1 MSDKTVRE
9 NQDATVREEQNA
21 AATRRE
27 EQASAGSGGVGVG
40 SIFQGYR
47 VVRQL
52 LTKGSEADIFVIEKD
67 AAQYI
72 LKLYRYG
79 IKPKKDILLAIKALS
94 ESHPHEFVRL
104 FDADFDP
111 ASECWYEIQEYVA
124 NGSLQI
130 LMADR
135 SLLTGAQ
142 QATFFNDVARE
153 VADALHALHQNN
165 LLHLDLK
172 PSNILLRSVHPLDLV
187 LIDFGIAT
195 ALDSDMSKK
204 HTKVRGTPM
213 YQSPESYS
221 GVMGRPADW
230 WGLGM
235 ILLEIAAG
243 VHPFRGLSE
252 RVISYAIAT
261 EPVEIPENL
270 NAGQKELLR
279 GLLTRAPEKRWN
291 YEQVSRWLSG
301 ERGIPQHFENFPEVN
316 EQPSSNGTNRN
327 PIKFMG
333 KQYQSLADLAA
344 TFLKDE
350 QSWKKGREFLLR
362 GYVKQWLESNK
373 EFDTIVDMDD
383 AMSGTE
389 EPDEKLFRFTQ
400 RFGENVPFAFG
411 GHLLTLENLLIF
423 AGKVLKRQP
432 VTAME
437 QKITDSIENGS
448 LLSCLGF
455 YKQQGQVSKPVQDLG
470 LVLKSLKGKTQEH
483 IVGFLDVCLH
493 PENYYCPFLNGNTAI
508 ENIVKNVSSL
518 PNLPITNEEQRKRE
532 RDLEQKLTG
541 IYNGATA
548 AMNAANSEES
558 FKSAAETFKTIPGF
572 KNADTLAGQCLDKAE
587 VCRKDAIYASAK
599 SQMTGN
605 AVTGYESAIKTFSTI
620 SGWKDAD
627 EQIYAC
633 QRKIEEIKIE
643 RERKAEEKRIA
654 DEKAAKKR
662 KRIAAIVTPLVMAC
676 AAFWILWTTVI
687 IPKQKY
693 DRAVVLIG
701 SGDYE
706 AAYILLN
713 GLNYK
718 DSVNKLNSIKPQ
730 YQKILLSKAQVGSYV
745 FFGSYEQDNNTSN
758 GKEDIEWLVLSKDG
772 NKALIISKYALDC
785 KQYNSSFSNVTWETS
800 TLRKW
805 LNGTFL
811 DAAFSTKEQSRIVS
825 STVTADQNPSY
836 NTSPGNNTTD
846 KVFLLSIT
854 EVNRYFSSDSAR
866 QCRGTAYCYAR
877 GAYKADNGNCRW
889 WLRSPGN
896 YSYIAASVCAVG
908 SVYGGGHDVLG
919 GISAVRPALWINL
932 GS

>member
-1 MSDKTVRE
+1 MSDETVRE
-9 NQDATVREEQNA
+9 DQNTTVREEQNA

-27 EQASAGSGGVGVG
+27 GQGSAGSGGVGVG
-40 SIFQGYR
+40 SVFLGYR

-52 LTKGSEADIFVIEKD
+52 PTKGSEADIFVVEKD
-67 AAQYI
+67 SEQYI

-104 FDADFDP
+104 FEADFDP
-111 ASECWYEIQEYVA
+111 TSERWYEIQEYVA
-124 NGSLQI
+124 NGSLQT

-204 HTKVRGTPM
+204 VTKMRGTPM

-261 EPVEIPENL
+261 EPMEIPENL

-279 GLLTRAPEKRWN
+279 GLLTRTPEKRWS
-291 YEQVSRWLSG
+291 YEQVARWLTG
-301 ERGIPQHFENFPEVN
+301 ERGIPQHFENFPGVN
-316 EQPSSNGTNRN
+316 EKLPSNGAARN

-333 KQYQSLADLAA
+333 KQYQNLADLAA
-344 TFLKDE
+344 AFLKDE

-383 AMSGTE
+383 TMSGTE
-389 EPDEKLFRFTQ
+389 DPDEKLFRFTQ
-400 RFGENVPFAFG
+400 RFGENMPFAFG

-423 AGKVLKRQP
+423 AGKVLKREP
-432 VTAME
+432 VMAME
-437 QKITDSIENGS
+437 QKIADSIANGV
-448 LLSCLGF
+448 LLSCLNF
-455 YKQQGQVSKPVQDLG
+455 YEQQGQTSGTVQDLG
-470 LVLKSLKGKTQEH
+470 LVLESLKGKTQEH

-518 PNLPITNEEQRKRE
+518 PNLPITIKEHERIILEEQRRRVPEILRKIHR
-532 RDLEQKLTG
+532 LSG
-541 IYNGATA
+541 IYNRAAT
-548 AMNAANSEES
+548 AMNAADSEES
-558 FKSAAETFKTIPGF
+558 FKTAAETFKTIPGF
-572 KNADTLAGQCLDKAE
+572 KDADNLAKQCLEKAE
-587 VCRKDAIYASAK
+587 ACRKDVIYASAK
-599 SQMTGN
+599 SQMTEN
-605 AVTGYESAIKTFSTI
+605 VVTNYEWAIKNYEWAIETFGTI

-633 QRKIEEIKIE
+633 QRKIEEIKAKEEADRLE

-654 DEKAAKKR
+654 DEKATKKR
-662 KRIAAIVTPLVMAC
+662 KRIAAIVTPIVVAC
-676 AAFWILWTTVI
+676 AAFWIVWTSVI
-687 IPKQKY
+687 VPNIKKNEFIAKYGREAY
-693 DRAVVLIG
+693 DRFRTVEEG
-701 SGDYE
+701 K
-706 AAYILLN
+706 YIT
-713 GLNYK
+713 
-718 DSVNKLNSIKPQ
+718 
-730 YQKILLSKAQVGSYV
+730 
-745 FFGSYEQDNNTSN
+745 FGFYEQDNNISN
-758 GKEDIEWLVLSKDG
+758 GKEKIEWLVLKVDG
-772 NKALIISKYALDC
+772 NKALVISKYALDC
-785 KQYNSSFSNVTWETS
+785 KQYNSSYSSVTWETS
-800 TLRKW
+800 SLRNW
-805 LNGTFL
+805 LNSTFMNT
-811 DAAFSTKEQSRIVS
+811 AFNSEEQNIIIN
-825 STVTADQNPSY
+825 STVTADRNPSY
-836 NTSPGNNTTD
+836 STLPGNSTTD

-854 EVNRYFSSDSAR
+854 EVNKYFSSDSAR
-866 QCRGTAYCYAR
+866 QCQGTAYCYAR
-877 GAYKADNGNCRW
+877 GAYKASNGLCWW
-889 WLRSPGN
+889 WLRSPGDGSN
-896 YSYIAASVCAVG
+896 YVAYVYDSG
-908 SVYGGGHDVLG
+908 SVDDRGHYVDYDDR
-919 GISAVRPALWINL
+919 AVRPALWINL
-932 GS
+932 KP